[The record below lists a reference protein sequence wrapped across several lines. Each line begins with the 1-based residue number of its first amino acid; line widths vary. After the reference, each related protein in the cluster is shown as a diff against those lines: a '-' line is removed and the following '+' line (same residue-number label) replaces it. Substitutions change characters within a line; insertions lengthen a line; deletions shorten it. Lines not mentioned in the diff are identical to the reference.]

1 MRPAVRREAGVA
13 PAARGPSK
21 VGAPIG
27 VPCWTQ
33 DSAMLDIE
41 SLLQPVKADAPG
53 GPNLEY
59 SPAFAD
65 LERASK
71 GKAERQMGAVVV
83 AGEEP
88 DWRQVVEKAVALL
101 STSKDLRVATHLA
114 RAMLEVHAFAGLGDG
129 LEILRRLVADQWA
142 SCHPELDPD
151 DGNDPTVRINA
162 VAGLSHREM
171 INAVKSAPIVK
182 SRAFGP
188 VSFRDIEAGA
198 VRQSDGTNGAASID
212 ASFQDIPA
220 AELMQAAASLA
231 RCVAEAKALDEAW
244 ATHLG
249 DGAGPDMGDF
259 QRALWQVHEAVRVRA
274 AAAEAANAVPAD
286 EPGAPANGA
295 GTGAGPLR
303 GEPRSREDVIRAID
317 AICSYYSRF
326 EPSSPVPLLLQR
338 CKRLV
343 TMSFL
348 DIVKDMLPDGLSNI
362 ETIAGKPKE

>member
-1 MRPAVRREAGVA
+1 
-13 PAARGPSK
+13 
-21 VGAPIG
+21 
-27 VPCWTQ
+27 
-33 DSAMLDIE
+33 MLDIE

-59 SPAFAD
+59 TPAFAD
-65 LERASK
+65 LERATQ

-88 DWRQVVEKAVALL
+88 DWRQVIEKAVALL
-101 STSKDLRVATHLA
+101 GASKDLRVATHLA

-129 LEILRRLVADQWA
+129 LEILRRLVADQWGT
-142 SCHPELDPD
+142 CHPELDPD

-198 VRQSDGTNGAASID
+198 VRHSDGTNPAASID
-212 ASFQDIPA
+212 ASFQDIPP

-231 RCVAEAKALDEAW
+231 RCVAQAKALDEAW

-249 DGAGPDMGDF
+249 EGAGPDMADF
-259 QRALWQVHEAVRVRA
+259 QRALWQVHEAMRVRA
-274 AAAEAANAVPAD
+274 AAAAATEAANGVSAD
-286 EPGAPANGA
+286 HPEAPANGA
-295 GTGAGPLR
+295 GSATGAGPLR

-317 AICSYYSRF
+317 SICSYYSRF